1 VGSQVGPDE
10 VQLECKGEDAI
21 GMDDATTQE
30 KKAIKKRGMLGWF
43 KLRVSGCTA
52 LEGFKSLPIAAC
64 LIVFLT

>member
-1 VGSQVGPDE
+1 M
-10 VQLECKGEDAI
+10 ECKGEDTI
-21 GMDDATTQE
+21 GMDDAMTQE

-52 LEGFKSLPIAAC
+52 LLGFKSLSIAAC